1 MVITG
6 DDDADRGDTRGD
18 VVGIAAADHGGH
30 VGVDGAEGVI
40 SMMKMMLMM
49 RIMLSTV
56 LLMVRD
62 LLLTHRGA
70 SRWC

>member
-6 DDDADRGDTRGD
+6 DDDADHGDTRGD

-40 SMMKMMLMM
+40 SMMKMM

-56 LLMVRD
+56 LLMIRD